1 MSSWLANSGQAAR
14 VAIDRSDL
22 WFAGAVVAFAGAGWI
37 VLLGT
42 VAPSPDSADAAGLGL
57 ELAASSWWPW
67 NLVVLAVVIV
77 SGLASLLLVIAFGEV
92 AIRMGISDPVTDD
105 PPPTV
110 PQAMAALGLPALL
123 VGLGALAVGW
133 LTAPSIFG
141 LVTGPNADAP
151 LGVRVVEA
159 TWPYLLMLGIGIV
172 LAQALGAARLHRSR
186 RAVHRPRRPA
196 RPPLV
201 AQALVTMAAFLGFQL
216 VTAVTLG
223 VLWEPL
229 AQRLAVAGLT
239 EPTTLVLLLGFVWIW
254 LVLVIMAGVVQ
265 AWISAWWKV
274 ELAPRGGG

>member
-1 MSSWLANSGQAAR
+1 VATWLANSGRAAR
-14 VAIDRSDL
+14 LAIDRSDL

-42 VAPSPDSADAAGLGL
+42 VTPPPDGADAAELGL
-57 ELAASSWWPW
+57 ALAESGWWPW
-67 NLVVLAVVIV
+67 NLVVLAVAIV
-77 SGLASLLLVIAFGEV
+77 SGLACLLLVIAFGEV
-92 AIRMGISDPVTDD
+92 AILIGLADPLTDD

-110 PQAMAALGLPALL
+110 PRAMAALSLPALL

-133 LTAPSIFG
+133 LTTPTIFG

-151 LGVRVVEA
+151 LAVRVVA
-159 TWPYLLMLGIGIV
+159 AAWPYLVVLGIGIV
-172 LAQALGAARLHRSR
+172 LAQALGAARLHRPR
-186 RAVHRPRRPA
+186 RARVGPSLGPLW
-196 RPPLV
+196 LV
-201 AQALVTMAAFLGFQL
+201 AQAVVTLAAFLVFQL
-216 VTAVTLG
+216 VTAVTLA

-229 AQRLAVAGLT
+229 ARRLAGAGLT

-265 AWISAWWKV
+265 AWISAWWEI

>member
-1 MSSWLANSGQAAR
+1 VASWLANGGLAAR

-37 VLLGT
+37 VLLAT
-42 VAPSPDSADAAGLGL
+42 VSPSPEAVDAAGLGL
-57 ELAASSWWPW
+57 ELAASGWWPW
-67 NLVVLAVVIV
+67 NLIVLAVAIV

-92 AIRMGISDPVTDD
+92 AILMGLADPVTDD

-110 PQAMAALGLPALL
+110 PRAMAALSLPALL
-123 VGLGALAVGW
+123 VGLGVLAAGW
-133 LTAPSIFG
+133 LAAPTIFG
-141 LVTGPNADAP
+141 LVTGPSTDAP
-151 LGVRVVEA
+151 VVIRALEA
-159 TWPYLLMLGIGIV
+159 TWPYLVLLGVGIV
-172 LAQALGAARLHRSR
+172 LAQALGAARLHRPR
-186 RAVHRPRRPA
+186 TTAVGARPRVLR
-196 RPPLV
+196 LV
-201 AQALVTMAAFLGFQL
+201 AQALVTLAAFLVFQL

-229 AQRLAVAGLT
+229 ARRLAVAGLT

-265 AWISAWWKV
+265 AWISAWWEV